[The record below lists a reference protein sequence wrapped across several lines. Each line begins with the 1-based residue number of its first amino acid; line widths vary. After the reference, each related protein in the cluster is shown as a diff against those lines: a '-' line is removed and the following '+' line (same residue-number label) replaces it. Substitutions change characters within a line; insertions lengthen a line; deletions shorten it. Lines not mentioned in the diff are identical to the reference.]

1 MLDLDLIRIDGG
13 TQSRVE
19 LNQETVAEYCEA
31 YKAGANMP
39 PVIVFYDGT
48 DRWLADGF
56 HRYFGAK
63 AAGLTQIYENITPG
77 TLRDA
82 VLYSLRANA
91 THGLKRSNADK
102 RKAVETMLKDDEWA
116 AWSDRRIAEVCGV
129 GNQLVGDVR
138 RAICVNHT
146 DTPAYRKVERNG
158 ASYEQKVASPAASK
172 PAKFKGKPKKVPA
185 AKWIAAEIKA
195 VESKKD
201 AESADARSESLQ
213 QEVLVL
219 REMLAAAHADIASMA
234 KVLDTDEH
242 IAAAMAEA
250 KSARELARGLQQR
263 INSMMTEI
271 ADLKRSVKYWEKKA
285 GQPA

>member
-102 RKAVETMLKDDEWA
+102 RKAVETMLKDGEWA
-116 AWSDRRIAEVCGV
+116 AWSDRKIAEVCGV

-146 DTPAYRKVERNG
+146 DAPVTRKVERNG
-158 ASYEQKVASPAASK
+158 TSYEQKIASSAAPK
-172 PAKFKGKPKKVPA
+172 PAKFQGKPKKVLA
-185 AKWIAAEIKA
+185 TKWIAAEIKA
-195 VESKKD
+195 AESKKE
-201 AESADARSESLQ
+201 AESADARVESLQ
-213 QEVLVL
+213 QEVLAL
-219 REMLAAAHADIASMA
+219 RETLAAAQDDIVSMA
-234 KVLDTDEH
+234 QVLDAGDQLV
-242 IAAAMAEA
+242 AAIAEA
-250 KSARELARGLQQR
+250 KSARDLARGLQQR

>member
-102 RKAVETMLKDDEWA
+102 RKAVETMLKDSEWT

-146 DTPAYRKVERNG
+146 DTPANRKVVRNG
-158 ASYEQKVASPAASK
+158 TSYEQKIASPGAAKS
-172 PAKFKGKPKKVPA
+172 AKLKGKPKKVPA

-195 VESKKD
+195 VGSKKD
-201 AESADARSESLQ
+201 AESADARAESLQ

-234 KVLDTDEH
+234 KVLDTDEQV
-242 IAAAMAEA
+242 ATAMAEA
-250 KSARELARGLQQR
+250 KSARDLARGLQQR